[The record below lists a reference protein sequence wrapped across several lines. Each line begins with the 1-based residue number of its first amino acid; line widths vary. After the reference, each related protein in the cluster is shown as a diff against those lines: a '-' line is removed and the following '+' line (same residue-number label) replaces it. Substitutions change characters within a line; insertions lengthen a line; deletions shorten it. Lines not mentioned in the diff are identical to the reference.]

1 MPKYTKNI
9 KPYATRITKVK
20 EILFYFLI
28 SNHKGGNGFSLLFWF
43 FQAMMSVKKDI
54 DDYWELQ
61 QEH

>member
-1 MPKYTKNI
+1 MQLGSQS
-9 KPYATRITKVK
+9 K

-28 SNHKGGNGFSLLFWF
+28 SNHKRGNGFSLLFWF
-43 FQAMMSVKKDI
+43 FQAMRSVKKDI